1 MRSAGSLLLAPVLAG
16 AVAVAA
22 ETPAPRPTFF
32 YHVAGDEPGPWP
44 EIFSALGLMPE
55 AGGHSGVFVVRT
67 GGAELAPAWR
77 ERIERGAI
85 LVLEGDT
92 ELAAA
97 FGFRPTGQRVPVRN
111 VLDVHDPKLGI
122 IWERQLELPVFAL
135 PEGAR
140 VFAKERW
147 SGSPL
152 VAGLRLGAGG
162 VLWVVVTPGEH
173 GYERFPYLFHAL
185 RDLGFEPPFRS
196 RRLWAFFDG
205 PYRSR
210 VDLDY
215 FARRWRRAGIHALQ
229 VAAWHYFEPEAQRDA
244 WLRALIEACHR
255 QAILVYAWLE
265 LPHVSEAFWNAHPH
279 WREKTAVLQDAFLD
293 WRKLMNLANRDC
305 YAAVARGIHELIDR
319 FDWDGVNLAELYFE
333 SLEGHENPARFTP
346 MNEDVRRDF
355 QAAAGFDPL
364 ELFRA
369 GSPRHH
375 SKNPEGLRQ
384 FLDYRAHLARQMQQE
399 WIAEIE
405 RARSRKPHLDLVLT
419 HVDDRF
425 DTRMRDLIGADAAAL
440 LPLLDR
446 HRFTF
451 LIEDPATVWH
461 LGPKRYLEIARR
473 YEPLTP
479 HAEKLAIDI
488 NIVERY
494 QDVYPTRQQTGIEL
508 YQLLHVASQA
518 FARVAVYAEHSIL
531 AADLGLL
538 PSAMAA
544 VRRVAQAQNR
554 LVVESRFGV
563 GVPWRGA
570 AKLNGRLWPFFDGE
584 TVWLP
589 GGAHALE
596 PAGEMPP
603 LVLLDFNG
611 ELRSAAVTPGGLEFA
626 YESDS
631 RAIAVLGRRPA
642 HVEIDG
648 EPAGVRLLEDGDR
661 VILFLPRGQHLVSL
675 EAWQASAAR

>member
-1 MRSAGSLLLAPVLAG
+1 MRSAASLLAALLLAG
-16 AVAVAA
+16 AAARAV
-22 ETPAPRPTFF
+22 TPAPRPTFH

-44 EIFSALGLMPE
+44 EIFSALGMMPE
-55 AGGHSGVFVVRT
+55 AAGHSGVFVVRS
-67 GGAELAPAWR
+67 ASSDVAAHWR
-77 ERIERGAI
+77 ERVERGAI
-85 LVLEGDT
+85 LVLEGDS

-97 FGFRPTGQRVPVRN
+97 FGFRPTERRVPVRN
-111 VLDVHDPKLGI
+111 VLDVHDPKLSI
-122 IWERQLELPVFAL
+122 IWERQLELPVFEL
-135 PEGAR
+135 PEGAQ

-162 VLWVVVTPGEH
+162 VLWVAVTPGEH
-173 GYERFPYLFHAL
+173 GFERFPYLFQTL
-185 RDLGFEPPFRS
+185 RGLGFEPPFRS
-196 RRLWAFFDG
+196 SRLWAFFDG

-215 FARRWRRAGIHALQ
+215 FARRWRRAGIQALQ
-229 VAAWHYFEPEAQRDA
+229 VAAWHYFEPDPQRDA
-244 WLRALIEACHR
+244 WLRSLIEACHR

-265 LPHVSEAFWNAHPH
+265 LPHVSEAFWNAHPA

-305 YAAVARGIHELIDR
+305 YAAVARGIHNLIDR

-355 QAAAGFDPL
+355 QAGHGFDPL

-369 GSPRHH
+369 DSPRHH
-375 SKNPEGLRQ
+375 SNNPAGLRQ
-384 FLDYRAHLARQMQQE
+384 FLEYRAQLARRMQEE

-405 RARSRKPHLDLVLT
+405 RARKRRPHLDLVLT

-473 YEPLTP
+473 YEALTP
-479 HAEKLAIDI
+479 HADKLAIDI

-531 AADLGLL
+531 TADLGLL

-544 VRRVAQAQNR
+544 VRRVAQREDR
-554 LVVESRFGV
+554 LIVESRFGV
-563 GVPWRGA
+563 GVPWRGP
-570 AKLNGRLWPFFDGE
+570 AKLNGRLWPFLDEE

-589 GGAHALE
+589 AGAHALE
-596 PAGEMPP
+596 PAEEMPP
-603 LVLLDFNG
+603 MRLLDFNG
-611 ELRSAAVTPGGLEFA
+611 ELRTASVTPGGLEFA

-631 RAIAVLGRRPA
+631 RAIAVLERRPVR
-642 HVEIDG
+642 VEIDG
-648 EPAGVRLLEDGDR
+648 EPVEARMIEEGDR
-661 VILFLPRGQHLVSL
+661 VILFLPRGQHVVNL
-675 EAWQASAAR
+675 EAWQVSAAR